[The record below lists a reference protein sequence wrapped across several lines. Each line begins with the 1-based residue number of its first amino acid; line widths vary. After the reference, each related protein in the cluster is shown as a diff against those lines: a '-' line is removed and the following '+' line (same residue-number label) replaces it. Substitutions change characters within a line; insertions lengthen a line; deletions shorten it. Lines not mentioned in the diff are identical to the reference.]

1 MTDWNHIANKV
12 ETLLKQQKG
21 LLTEFVYN
29 GKPYE
34 GTKTVLRR
42 EDWETDAGLVD
53 GGYSFS
59 ILCPTAQFNGDF
71 PVPRTGKV
79 LIGKEEFRIL
89 SVDADAI
96 GATIKINV
104 GSLLS

>member
-12 ETLLKQQKG
+12 ESLLKQQKG
-21 LLTEFVYN
+21 LLTTFTYN

-59 ILCPTAQFNGDF
+59 ILCPTAQFNGAF

-79 LIGKEEFRIL
+79 LIGKQEYRIL
-89 SVDADAI
+89 SIDADAI
-96 GATIKINV
+96 GATIKINCGNV
-104 GSLLS
+104 LL

>member
-21 LLTEFVYN
+21 LLTTFTYN

-79 LIGKEEFRIL
+79 LVGKEEFRIL
-89 SVDADAI
+89 SIDADAI

-104 GSLLS
+104 GNLLS

>member
-21 LLTEFVYN
+21 LLTTFVYN

-53 GGYSFS
+53 GGYTFS
-59 ILCPTAQFNGDF
+59 ILCPTAQFEGDF

-79 LIGKEEFRIL
+79 LIGKQEFRIL

-104 GSLLS
+104 GSVLL

>member
-21 LLTEFVYN
+21 LLTTFTYN

-59 ILCPTAQFNGDF
+59 ILCPTAQFNGNF

-89 SVDADAI
+89 SIDADAI
-96 GATIKINV
+96 GATIKINCGNV
-104 GSLLS
+104 LS

>member
-21 LLTEFVYN
+21 LLTEFIYN

-59 ILCPTAQFNGDF
+59 ILCPTAQFEGEF

-79 LIGKEEFRIL
+79 LVGKEEFRIL
-89 SVDADAI
+89 SIDADAI
-96 GATIKINV
+96 GATIKINC
-104 GSLLS
+104 GSVFS

>member
-1 MTDWNHIANKV
+1 MTDWNHIAYKV
-12 ETLLKQQKG
+12 ESLLKAQKG

-53 GGYSFS
+53 GGYTFS
-59 ILCPTAQFNGDF
+59 ILCPTAQFNGAF

-96 GATIKINV
+96 GATIKINCGNV
-104 GSLLS
+104 LS